1 MINFLLMA
9 NRLLKR
15 FEFVLIV
22 MAGLSI
28 FSIMIMTTLDVV
40 FRYGFRSPIKWWF
53 DVVSNYLL
61 IATFFLAFS
70 YTLAH
75 HGHLAID
82 FFSIRIPRKFLHL
95 VLSFSYL
102 GVFVLLGVVTIYTTL
117 DAIDA
122 WEKKD
127 VFAGVIL
134 WPVWLAKIIS
144 PLGMFPLCLRCCYL
158 SLGHA
163 VSFSNP
169 MAEKKLGISA
179 IPVSAEG
186 EYA

>member
-1 MINFLLMA
+1 MVLFLLTA
-9 NRLLKR
+9 SRLLKR

-22 MAGLSI
+22 IAGIAI

-61 IATFFLAFS
+61 VATFFLAFS

-82 FFSIRIPRKFLHL
+82 FFAIRIPRKFLH
-95 VLSFSYL
+95 VILSASYL
-102 GVFVLLGVVTIYTTL
+102 GVFLLLAVITIATTI
-117 DAIDA
+117 DAFDA

-134 WPVWLAKIIS
+134 WPVWLAKIIP
-144 PLGMFPLCLRCCYL
+144 PLGMLPLCLRCLYL
-158 SLGHA
+158 FLGHA

-169 MAEKKLGISA
+169 GAEKQLGISA
-179 IPVSAEG
+179 IPAPADG
-186 EYA
+186 EHA

>member
-1 MINFLLMA
+1 MIHFLLMA

-22 MAGLSI
+22 IAGLSI

-40 FRYGFRSPIKWWF
+40 FRYGFSSPIKWWF

-61 IATFFLAFS
+61 VATFFLAFS

-82 FFSIRIPRKFLHL
+82 FFAIRIPRKFLHL
-95 VLSFSYL
+95 ILSFSYF
-102 GVFVLLGVVTIYTTL
+102 GVFLLLGIVTIATVL
-117 DAIDA
+117 DAFDA

-127 VFAGVIL
+127 VFAGAIL
-134 WPVWLAKIIS
+134 WPVWLAKIIP
-144 PLGMFPLCLRCCYL
+144 PLGMLPLCLRCLYL
-158 SLGHA
+158 CLGHGL
-163 VSFSNP
+163 SFFTPSV
-169 MAEKKLGISA
+169 EKQLQISA
-179 IPVSAEG
+179 IPVSLEAEQS
-186 EYA
+186 